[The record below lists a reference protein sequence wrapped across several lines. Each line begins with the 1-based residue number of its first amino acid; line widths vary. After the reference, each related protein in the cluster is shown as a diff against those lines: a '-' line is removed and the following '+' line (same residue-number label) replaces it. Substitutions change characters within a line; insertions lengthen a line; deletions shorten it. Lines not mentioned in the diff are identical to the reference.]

1 MKVTCISNYKF
12 EEAWYVDGV
21 RISGD
26 GITFQDVLKACG
38 VEYQAIKQRD
48 EDYVFPAEFGVVV
61 VEVPVENIPVPS
73 RKSKAIKASETD
85 IGVANSDEVIQ

>member
-38 VEYQAIKQRD
+38 IEYQPIKQRD
-48 EDYVFPAEFGVVV
+48 EDYVFPAEFGVAV
-61 VEVPVENIPVPS
+61 VEVPEVVTPK
-73 RKSKAIKASETD
+73 KSKAIKASEVTF
-85 IGVANSDEVIQ
+85 GGTNPDEVAQ